1 MWILMLRRSIQAI
14 GLLSAL
20 SFVTFL
26 ALALTPG
33 DPLAQMEGR
42 LSLSPEVREA
52 WRRQWGWDQ
61 PVLVRYGRWLA
72 QVARGHL
79 GYSIAYQMPVSEV
92 IGARL
97 GVTLLLTIA
106 ASVIAWGVGLP
117 LGIVAALRAHTWVDR
132 LHAVLMAAAFTT
144 PRFFLALVA
153 LLFAMVTGWFP
164 LGGLHSP
171 GIETAP
177 AVPRILDV
185 IHHLVLPALVLSV
198 HPLAVISTHLR
209 GALVEVLQADF
220 VRTARAKGLP
230 PWVLL
235 WRHALRPALAPMIVL
250 LGYSIGSLL
259 SGSAVVETV
268 LAWPGLGQLAV
279 EAALAR
285 DPDVLMAA
293 VLASGAALIFGNVIA
308 DVLLM
313 LNDPRARSE
322 V

>member
-1 MWILMLRRSIQAI
+1 MRILLLRRGVQAI
-14 GLLSAL
+14 GVLIAL

-26 ALALTPG
+26 VLALTPG
-33 DPLAQMEGR
+33 DPLAHREGR
-42 LSLSPEVREA
+42 LPLSPEVREA

-79 GYSIAYQMPVSEV
+79 GYSIEYQMPVSEL

-97 GVTLLLTIA
+97 GATLLLTLA
-106 ASVIAWGVGLP
+106 ANVIAWGVGLP

-132 LHAVLMAAAFTT
+132 LHAVLMTAALTT
-144 PRFFLALVA
+144 PRFFLALIA

-171 GIETAP
+171 EIETAP
-177 AVPRILDV
+177 VVPRILNV
-185 IHHLVLPALVLSV
+185 IWHLVLPALVLSV

-209 GALVEVLQADF
+209 GALVDVLQADF
-220 VRTARAKGLP
+220 VCTARAKGLP
-230 PWVLL
+230 SRVLL
-235 WRHALRPALAPMIVL
+235 WRHALRPALAPVIVL

-285 DPDVLMAA
+285 DPNVLMAA
-293 VLASGAALIFGNVIA
+293 VLASGAALMFGNVIA

-313 LNDPRARSE
+313 LNDPRARIE
-322 V
+322 G